1 MHIRC
6 VLAAF
11 WVVVFLSA
19 FAQAEEHSLLRDRP
33 SHSEVKPSLPEASN
47 ACRSEQSDV
56 EQRVAGQEIPAQFES
71 VQLETSDITL
81 FERFFETV
89 LQADR
94 VETIDHPQ
102 KDSIRGYCYR
112 HMRIVIRQDFQH
124 PRPTGWVQLNFEVPD
139 AQAVHETLRR
149 VSEEALPMTM
159 MEADRHKVVR
169 LKLKLDVMRGQR
181 KAVRLEVYGP
191 EGFLIGFDQY
201 VKAQ

>member
-1 MHIRC
+1 MNAVCR
-6 VLAAF
+6 F
-11 WVVVFLSA
+11 VVFGSTVFLSP

-33 SHSEVKPSLPEASN
+33 SLSEARQSIPEASN
-47 ACRSEQSDV
+47 ACRSAQLDV
-56 EQRVAGQEIPAQFES
+56 EQNVSVREFPAQFES

-81 FERFFETV
+81 YETFFETV

-112 HMRIVIRQDFQH
+112 HIRIVIRQDFQH

-139 AQAVHETLRR
+139 AQAMHDKLRR
-149 VSEEALPMTM
+149 VSEESLPPMMT
-159 MEADRHKVVR
+159 EADRHKVVR
-169 LKLKLDVMRGQR
+169 LRLKPEVMRGQR

-201 VKAQ
+201 VKVQ